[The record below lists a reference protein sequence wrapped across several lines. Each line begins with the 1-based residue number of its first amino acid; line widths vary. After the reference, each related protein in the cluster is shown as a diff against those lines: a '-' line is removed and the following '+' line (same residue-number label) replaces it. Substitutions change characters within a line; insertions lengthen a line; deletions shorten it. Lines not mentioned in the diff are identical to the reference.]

1 MSKKWVWG
9 LLLAN
14 ALLFAWMHW
23 GGSLTAEPDALLAQ
37 AALHAD
43 KVILLKEAQPAK
55 AEPAQPIAVSAP
67 APAMVAAVEV
77 VEAAS
82 APAPRLS
89 SELANPPKPQQCL
102 FWGEFSGSALADV
115 RQKLSALNLGEQ
127 LQTRTIEH
135 TSGFWV
141 YMSPL
146 KNQAAVLRKI
156 GQLKALGVNDY
167 FVVQEAGEWQHAISL
182 GVFRTEQ
189 AANNY
194 LASLRKQGVRTAKV
208 GERKSKLRFTQFVI
222 SDAETEIE
230 AKVRSF
236 LKEFPDS
243 ELKMSDCN

>member
-14 ALLFAWMHW
+14 AAIFSWMRW
-23 GGSLTAEPDALLAQ
+23 GEMLTADPDALAAQ
-37 AALHAD
+37 AELHAG
-43 KVILLKEAQPAK
+43 KVVLLKDAPPMKVEPIPPVAVQ
-55 AEPAQPIAVSAP
+55 EPAP
-67 APAMVAAVEV
+67 VAASAV
-77 VEAAS
+77 VEP

-89 SELANPPKPQQCL
+89 DVIANPPQIKQCL
-102 FWGEFSGSALADV
+102 FWGEFSGTGLADA
-115 RQKLSALNLGEQ
+115 RQKLSALNLGVR
-127 LQTRTIEH
+127 LQSRTIEH
-135 TSGFWV
+135 ASGFWV

-146 KNQAAVLRKI
+146 KNQAAVQRKI

-167 FVVQEAGEWQHAISL
+167 FVVPEGEWQRAISL

-194 LASLRKQGVRTAKV
+194 LASLRQQGVRTAKV

-222 SDAETEIE
+222 SDAEAEVE
-230 AKVRSF
+230 SKVRSF
-236 LKEFPDS
+236 QKEMPDS